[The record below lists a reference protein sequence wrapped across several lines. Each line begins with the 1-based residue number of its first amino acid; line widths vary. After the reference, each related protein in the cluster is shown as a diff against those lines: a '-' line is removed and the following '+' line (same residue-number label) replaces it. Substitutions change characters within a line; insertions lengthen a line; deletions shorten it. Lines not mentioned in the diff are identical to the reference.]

1 MASTMAVKTLSEKAY
16 PVSPHN
22 KFVSGLKIGICL
34 FLACLGA
41 SWFSY
46 QLFFVPQPA
55 YFVPQ
60 WQRAQWIQ
68 ASDNSN
74 NPVSYFRYSTNLN
87 VAPDAA
93 FVTIAA
99 NQSFRLY
106 INGTLIA
113 TNDRDVTNGG
123 GTHAYI
129 YDVIS
134 SLRRGPNVVAVYVS
148 NFNGQIPSVRANL
161 GMRRGNSTSYYGS
174 DTSWQA
180 TNQVALAYPRYAIYG
195 VRWDTRDFDAT
206 LWPSAAHAAIPAQMP
221 QLEANPE
228 LYEQPLATSWI
239 SAGAGHDGY
248 FVRSVSLPA
257 DTTHTWLRAIATGP
271 ASIFING
278 RLFTVWNGEVRVK
291 QQLLI
296 NYSSNGHRSR
306 ALPQYTQG
314 LMLGIYDTSPYFH
327 AGINTIA
334 VHVAS
339 PGNNTAQVNLQT
351 LRAAFSLD
359 LLVNDSQNHNIWV
372 TSDVSGTAWRTS
384 SQSVAG
390 WERGSD
396 STLVWG
402 APLYIGRPGVSKTVY
417 LPDSSSFRNAHVSH
431 FSSLATI
438 LLINAGVVV
447 GIWLVLALVVMR
459 RYYYARSDALA
470 ALSIIYMPALAV
482 EALLIVLSCEPL
494 MPRPFPYTG
503 QWGLVL
509 IALVGLGF
517 LLQWFHCYSRYE
529 NLSLHPD
536 IAQLQRNVRA
546 VVDCIP
552 LWWRRHWGLLVIML
566 LATPL
571 IWYHLSYEPYW
582 QDELT
587 SYYAAKG
594 ILAHGVPVMP
604 SGFLY
609 PKGELYSYLLALSI
623 ALFGEQ
629 NGMIR
634 FPSVLT
640 YLASLPLFYLVTRY
654 FFERKIALLAT
665 AMLAFSPYVLIWG
678 RGVRM
683 YELAQFMVILVMY
696 MFYKAAHN
704 YRHPRLPYWAIL
716 SLLAMYLSH
725 EETFIFL
732 PVLVV
737 GVLFVSKDAT
747 HRLPGVLYQKHWW
760 IAAILGVGIIS
771 VQLLIVKFSHPAVL
785 GTDQSQQPLLQLMTD
800 NLPYYIKLLFFP
812 SVTGKQVPILTVN
825 SILAGIGC
833 VWALHAGDTRARY
846 CTLFL
851 VIPLVLLVL
860 VFTPTADR
868 YIYPLLPAFY
878 MLGAFAL
885 MSGLRLFWS
894 LARVEV
900 MRQSPSGAL
909 LAQRT
914 YGLNGPNV
922 DEYTYRS
929 DRDVMVWNKVQPA
942 QPLRWL
948 MLFTT
953 ALACASVLI
962 LPALPSGNY
971 DLFTSRMLG
980 ISYRHHY
987 PDYDGAGQYIKQH
1000 WRDGDI
1006 VISVSPAISILYYVG
1021 RVDYFVST
1029 DRALYLFE
1037 RNSAITDTPTGSVP
1051 LLNQSDLDEVLARHG
1066 RVWIVTGKALN
1077 QTVVPKRA
1085 RFLFP
1090 ADFRRVYQGYTAIV
1104 YLRDG

>member
-1 MASTMAVKTLSEKAY
+1 MAVKTLSEKVYPASPPNRVAY
-16 PVSPHN
+16 
-22 KFVSGLKIGICL
+22 GLKIGICL
-34 FLACLGA
+34 LLACLGA

-55 YFVPQ
+55 YFAPQ
-60 WQRAQWIQ
+60 WQQAQWIQ
-68 ASDNSN
+68 AGDNSN

-87 VAPDAA
+87 VVPDTA

-99 NQSFRLY
+99 NQTFRLY
-106 INGTLIA
+106 VNGTFIA
-113 TNDRDVTNGG
+113 TNEKEVTNGG
-123 GTHAYI
+123 GAHAYI

-134 SLRRGPNVVAVYVS
+134 SLRRGPNVVAAYVS
-148 NFNGQIPSVRANL
+148 NFNGQIPSVRVNL
-161 GMRRGNSTSYYGS
+161 GMRRGNTTSYYGS
-174 DTSWQA
+174 DASWQA
-180 TNQVALAYPRYAIYG
+180 TNQGALAYPRYAIYG
-195 VRWDTRDFDAT
+195 VRWNARGFDAT
-206 LWPSAAHAAIPAQMP
+206 LWPSATRAAVPAQKP

-228 LYEQPLATSWI
+228 LYERPLAKSWI

-248 FVRSVSLPA
+248 FVRSISLPA

-291 QQLLI
+291 QQPLI
-296 NYSSNGHRSR
+296 DYSNKGGHRSR
-306 ALPQYTQG
+306 ALPQYTHG

-327 AGINTIA
+327 AGTNTIA

-339 PGNNTAQVNLQT
+339 PGNNTTQVNLQT
-351 LRAAFSLD
+351 LRAALSLD
-359 LLVNDSQNHNIWV
+359 LLVNDSQNHSTWI
-372 TSDVSGTAWRTS
+372 TSDASATAWRTS
-384 SQSVAG
+384 SQAVAG

-396 STLVWG
+396 STLAWD

-431 FSSLATI
+431 FSSLATV
-438 LLINAGVVV
+438 LLINTGVVV

-459 RYYYARSDALA
+459 RYYYTRRDALA

-482 EALLIVLSCEPL
+482 EALLIALSCEPL

-509 IALVGLGF
+509 IALVGLSF
-517 LLQWFHCYSRYE
+517 LLQWLHCHSRYE

-536 IAQLQRNVRA
+536 IVRLQGNVKA
-546 VVDCIP
+546 VVGRIP
-552 LWWRRHWGLLVIML
+552 LWLRQHWGLLVIML
-566 LATPL
+566 LAIPM

-594 ILAHGVPVMP
+594 ILAHGIPVMP

-623 ALFGEQ
+623 VLFGEQ

-634 FPSVLT
+634 LPSVLT
-640 YLASLPLFYLVTRY
+640 YLASLPLFYLATRY

-696 MFYKAAHN
+696 LFYKAAHN

-747 HRLPGVLYQKHWW
+747 HRLPAVLYQKHWW
-760 IAAILGVGIIS
+760 IAAVLGASVIS

-785 GTDQSQQPLLQLMTD
+785 GTDQSQQPLIQFMAD

-812 SVTGKQVPILTVN
+812 FVTGKQLPILTVN

-833 VWALHAGDTRARY
+833 IWALHAGDTRARY

-851 VIPLVLLVL
+851 VIPLILLVL

-885 MSGLRLFWS
+885 LNGLRLFWS
-894 LARVEV
+894 LVRVDV
-900 MRQSPSGAL
+900 MRQSPSIAL
-909 LAQRT
+909 LVQRT
-914 YGLNGPNV
+914 YGLNGSYA
-922 DEYTYRS
+922 DAYTYQS
-929 DRDVMVWNKVQPA
+929 DRDMVAGNKAQHM

-953 ALACASVLI
+953 ALVCASVLI
-962 LPALPSGNY
+962 VPALPIGNY

-1037 RNSAITDTPTGSVP
+1037 RHSAITDTPTGSVP
-1051 LLNQSDLDEVLARHG
+1051 LLNQSDLDALLARHG
-1066 RVWIVTGKALN
+1066 RVWIVTNKALN
-1077 QTVVPKRA
+1077 QTVVARGK
-1085 RFLFP
+1085 RFLYP
-1090 ADFRRVYQGYTAIV
+1090 PDFRLVYQGYTAIV